1 MLDGRQSL
9 LYGRD
14 DEGEEVETHRFGSR
28 LAVLLGALAAAL
40 TVVQAE
46 DPAPLGDVI
55 LIGANPNDD
64 PPEGAV
70 AWMVENSAETPN
82 RG

>member
-1 MLDGRQSL
+1 MKAK
-9 LYGRD
+9 
-14 DEGEEVETHRFGSR
+14 R
-28 LAVLLGALAAAL
+28 LRLIGLVVASAVLLGALAAEL